1 MRTDSKLSKKIDNL
15 SKSILLLTLLPIISV
30 FIVGLTGM
38 LNKMEFTAILKI
50 SIITLLLTSIILLYI
65 RLSNHIL
72 KLRFAKSIIIISYI
86 VSLLLIMLPNNP
98 QIYSFW
104 MLGGILIAMVIDSK
118 LGLLVYFNITF
129 ILSIRL
135 SLEPETIIH
144 FLIMGILFVLLS
156 NALKSK
162 STVIYASII
171 LLSTNITLAFIMNNF
186 FIEAKTDYNYLA
198 SFFSIFA
205 VLVTAFL
212 LSSLHKRVTNN
223 YLLSKEETIINSD
236 DTKDAINSEIKIQ
249 EKISLV
255 EKARTSYDVLLSD
268 DNELLLRMKN
278 YSENLYKHCKLI
290 GDLSG
295 RAANYIDADEDLARA
310 GGYYHEVGK
319 IIGKNY
325 IEEGLKLAEEY
336 SFPEKLKEIIKQ
348 HNIKYDKPTF
358 IEAAIVM
365 ISDNVATTIEYIDKT
380 GDQKF
385 TSDKI
390 IDNIFRIRMDK
401 GTFDESGLSVRDFK
415 LLKEFYKKEF
425 GPKDSDKA

>member
-1 MRTDSKLSKKIDNL
+1 
-15 SKSILLLTLLPIISV
+15 
-30 FIVGLTGM
+30 M

-198 SFFSIFA
+198 SFFSIFGTCYR
-205 VLVTAFL
+205 LYY
-212 LSSLHKRVTNN
+212 LH
-223 YLLSKEETIINSD
+223 
-236 DTKDAINSEIKIQ
+236 
-249 EKISLV
+249 
-255 EKARTSYDVLLSD
+255 
-268 DNELLLRMKN
+268 
-278 YSENLYKHCKLI
+278 
-290 GDLSG
+290 
-295 RAANYIDADEDLARA
+295 YIR
-310 GGYYHEVGK
+310 G
-319 IIGKNY
+319 
-325 IEEGLKLAEEY
+325 
-336 SFPEKLKEIIKQ
+336 Q
-348 HNIKYDKPTF
+348 
-358 IEAAIVM
+358 
-365 ISDNVATTIEYIDKT
+365 
-380 GDQKF
+380 Q
-385 TSDKI
+385 
-390 IDNIFRIRMDK
+390 
-401 GTFDESGLSVRDFK
+401 
-415 LLKEFYKKEF
+415 
-425 GPKDSDKA
+425 

>member
-425 GPKDSDKA
+425 EPKDSD

>member
-1 MRTDSKLSKKIDNL
+1 
-15 SKSILLLTLLPIISV
+15 
-30 FIVGLTGM
+30 
-38 LNKMEFTAILKI
+38 
-50 SIITLLLTSIILLYI
+50 
-65 RLSNHIL
+65 
-72 KLRFAKSIIIISYI
+72 
-86 VSLLLIMLPNNP
+86 
-98 QIYSFW
+98 
-104 MLGGILIAMVIDSK
+104 
-118 LGLLVYFNITF
+118 
-129 ILSIRL
+129 
-135 SLEPETIIH
+135 
-144 FLIMGILFVLLS
+144 
-156 NALKSK
+156 
-162 STVIYASII
+162 
-171 LLSTNITLAFIMNNF
+171 
-186 FIEAKTDYNYLA
+186 
-198 SFFSIFA
+198 
-205 VLVTAFL
+205 
-212 LSSLHKRVTNN
+212 
-223 YLLSKEETIINSD
+223 
-236 DTKDAINSEIKIQ
+236 
-249 EKISLV
+249 
-255 EKARTSYDVLLSD
+255 
-268 DNELLLRMKN
+268 MKN

-290 GDLSG
+290 GDLSV

-415 LLKEFYKKEF
+415 LLKEFYKRVWT
-425 GPKDSDKA
+425 

>member
-1 MRTDSKLSKKIDNL
+1 
-15 SKSILLLTLLPIISV
+15 
-30 FIVGLTGM
+30 
-38 LNKMEFTAILKI
+38 
-50 SIITLLLTSIILLYI
+50 
-65 RLSNHIL
+65 
-72 KLRFAKSIIIISYI
+72 
-86 VSLLLIMLPNNP
+86 MLPNNP

-425 GPKDSDKA
+425 GPKDSD

>member
-425 GPKDSDKA
+425 GPKDSD

>member
-295 RAANYIDADEDLARA
+295 RAANYINADEDLARA

-401 GTFDESGLSVRDFK
+401 GTFDKSGLSVRDFK